1 MFFKVE
7 CPNCSKVLKVGEQ
20 HLNRKANCPY
30 CKNAFVVPGPKEESP
45 SQPEQQPEQPAFEGI
60 DTGST
65 DVIAQRRTKGKPQ
78 PAKGAAASVLQ
89 ASAGSDVSLLV
100 SGGIAVALSVVF
112 CGLMFPFKGTY
123 LGDLFLDRGWV
134 PFALVFLSAWSAAIL
149 ALKYRKISR
158 QKQALMLDLLP
169 TEISNDITPESVDR
183 FLSHISTQP
192 VRPQDSYLVNRVVR
206 GLEHFRVRNSASEVA
221 SILSSQGEIDAT
233 TVASSYTMTKVF
245 IWAIPILGFIG
256 TVIGISAA
264 VGGFSGSLDD
274 TNDVAKLK
282 ESLNGVTGGLATAFD
297 TTLVALVMS
306 LLVKFPTSSLQKQ
319 EEGFLNGIDEY
330 CNENLLKRLDDGR
343 GGVEGAMT
351 SDAALEAWTRRM
363 EAMGTKISQQVV
375 EGWEKINAGI
385 RDNEGQRLARVKESD
400 LVMTQAGE
408 SMRASAESLNKGI
421 IQLNAGLQG
430 LNKVLAA
437 LGQQKV
443 SIDMPE
449 RRRSWAFW
457 RSNGN

>member
-7 CPNCSKVLKVGEQ
+7 CPNCNKVLKVGEQ

-30 CKNAFVVPGPKEESP
+30 CKNAFVVPGPQEESP
-45 SQPEQQPEQPAFEGI
+45 AQAEQQPAFEGI
-60 DTGST
+60 NTG
-65 DVIAQRRTKGKPQ
+65 DVIAERRTKGKPQ
-78 PAKGAAASVLQ
+78 PPKGAAASVLQ
-89 ASAGSDVSLLV
+89 SSAGSDVSLLV
-100 SGGIAVALSVVF
+100 SGGIAIAVSVVF
-112 CGLMFPFKGTY
+112 CGLLFPFKGTY

-134 PFALVFLSAWSAAIL
+134 PFALVFLSAWSATIL
-149 ALKYRKISR
+149 VLKARKLSR

-169 TEISNDITPESVDR
+169 SDISVDITPESVDR

-256 TVIGISAA
+256 TVIGISSA
-264 VGGFSGSLDD
+264 VGGFSGSLDATD
-274 TNDVAKLK
+274 DVAKLK

-319 EEGFLNGIDEY
+319 EEGLLNGIDDY

-343 GGVEGAMT
+343 GGVEGGMT

-363 EAMGTKISQQVV
+363 EAMGTKLSQQVV
-375 EGWEKINAGI
+375 DGWEKINAGI
-385 RDNEGQRLARVKESD
+385 RQNEGERLTRVKEVD
-400 LVMTQAGE
+400 EVMVRAGE
-408 SMRASAESLNKGI
+408 SMRESADSLSKGI
-421 IQLNAGLQG
+421 NQLNAGLHG

-443 SIDMPE
+443 SIEMPE

>member
-1 MFFKVE
+1 MFFKIE
-7 CPNCSKVLKVGEQ
+7 CPKCGKVLKVGEQ

-30 CKNAFVVPGPKEESP
+30 CKHGFVVPGPKEEQAP
-45 SQPEQQPEQPAFEGI
+45 PQEEQPFEGI
-60 DTGST
+60 DTG
-65 DVIAQRRTKGKPQ
+65 DPVAERRAKSKPQ
-78 PAKGAAASVLQ
+78 PAKGAAVSVLQ
-89 ASAGSDVSLLV
+89 TGVGSDVSLLV
-100 SGGIAVALSVVF
+100 SGAIAIALSVVF
-112 CGLMFPFKGTY
+112 CGLMFPLKGTY

-134 PFALVFLSAWSAAIL
+134 PFALIFLTSWSAAIL
-149 ALKYRKISR
+149 VLKARKMAR
-158 QKQALMLDLLP
+158 QRQAMLLDLLP
-169 TEISNDITPESVDR
+169 TDISADITPDSVEA

-343 GGVEGAMT
+343 GGLEGGMT

-363 EAMGTKISQQVV
+363 EAMGTKHSQQVV
-375 EGWEKINAGI
+375 EAWDKINQGI
-385 RDNEGQRLARVKESD
+385 IDGEAQRVARVKEVD
-400 LVMTQAGE
+400 QVMMQAGE
-408 SMRASAESLNKGI
+408 SMRESAESLNKGI
-421 IQLNAGLQG
+421 AQLNAGLKG
-430 LNKVLAA
+430 LNQVLGS

-443 SIDMPE
+443 SIEVPE

-457 RSNGN
+457 RSNGS